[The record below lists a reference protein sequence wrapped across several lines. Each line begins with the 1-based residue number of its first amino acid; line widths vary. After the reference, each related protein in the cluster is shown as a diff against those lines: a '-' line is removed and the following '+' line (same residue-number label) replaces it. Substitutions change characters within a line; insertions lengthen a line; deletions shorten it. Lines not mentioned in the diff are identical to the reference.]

1 MGLNNQADP
10 DLTRAD
16 LILDAI
22 MGYGLTGNPR
32 GDAAEW
38 IERANGS
45 GRRILAL
52 DAPSGLDTTTGM
64 PGQPCV
70 RARAT
75 LTLALP
81 KTGLLAGRARPFV
94 GDLYVDSPNTARFF
108 QS

>member
-52 DAPSGLDTTTGM
+52 DAPSGLDTTTGT